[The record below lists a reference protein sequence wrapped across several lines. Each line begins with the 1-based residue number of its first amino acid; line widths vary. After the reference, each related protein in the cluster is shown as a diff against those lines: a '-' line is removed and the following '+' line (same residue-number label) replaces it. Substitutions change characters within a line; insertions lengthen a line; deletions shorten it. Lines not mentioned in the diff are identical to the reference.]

1 MPSPSPR
8 PPLILIVD
16 DDEYIHRLVAAT
28 VRRLRAET
36 LSAWSAAEAL
46 AIARL
51 RPPDLVLLD
60 LALPDL
66 DGTRL
71 LAILKELPMTR
82 EVPVVVVSGLVGH
95 PATRSEHVAG
105 FVAKPFRPTSLIQV
119 IQTVLGGALDEP
131 RPELRPLPA

>member
-16 DDEYIHRLVAAT
+16 DDEYVHRLVEAT

-36 LSAWSAAEAL
+36 LSARSAAEAL

-60 LALPDL
+60 LALPDV
-66 DGTRL
+66 DGTML
-71 LAILKELPMTR
+71 LAILKELPTTR

-105 FVAKPFRPTSLIQV
+105 FVAKPFRPTALIQV
-119 IQTVLGGALDEP
+119 IEAVLGGAVDEP